1 MVGLYPRSENGCQC
15 GGGFRDYNGPVQHLG
30 AYLIRG
36 KLRQEGPIEVL
47 EGLDPI
53 TGGALLFFR
62 PLQGMP
68 PKLNLP
74 AVLPY
79 ELPVGD
85 AWLVELPF
93 GVASARGYQGRVSA
107 DRLLAWSRRLLGA
120 FAELESRGLRHG
132 KLALSDLWVR
142 GDALWVSGVGVPWP
156 DPEPDAVRLVA
167 VLRELAG
174 DAWLGWPYA
183 EALESLA
190 DGRRSYVEVLRLL
203 EGPDRQ
209 AKDSE
214 PLPPSEAEPPPTVR
228 VKGVKATPAEGAK
241 SAPAPKEPDPL
252 PSGRGTAEVVR
263 ISEEPDE
270 PAFEVLAPEG
280 PKVSRRAW
288 IRGTMLFLLF
298 VSLVLLG
305 VLWWGRRPPGYAQ
318 EVAFAVEPEGA
329 KAELL
334 LLSAPEGSEFRR
346 GARFSIPGKLRFDRE
361 GVYTFEV
368 QSPGYRP
375 KTFALEVPVL
385 GGRVTVRLSGR

>member
-1 MVGLYPRSENGCQC
+1 MRRGLRG
-15 GGGFRDYNGPVQHLG
+15 YNGPVQHLG
-30 AYLIRG
+30 AYLIKG

-68 PKLNLP
+68 PRLDLP

-79 ELPVGD
+79 ELPVDD

-190 DGRRSYVEVLRLL
+190 EGRRSYAEVLRLL
-203 EGPDRQ
+203 EGPDRR
-209 AKDSE
+209 AKDPE
-214 PLPPSEAEPPPTVR
+214 PLPPSAAEPPPTVR
-228 VKGVKATPAEGAK
+228 VKGVKKPKAEKGTAK
-241 SAPAPKEPDPL
+241 PDSAPKELPPL
-252 PSGRGTAEVVR
+252 SPLEEPSEAVR
-263 ISEEPDE
+263 IGEELDE
-270 PAFEVLAPEG
+270 PAFEVVSPEG

-288 IRGTMLFLLF
+288 IRGVMLFLLF
-298 VSLVLLG
+298 ISLVLLG
-305 VLWWGRRPPGYAQ
+305 VLWWGRRTPGYAQ

-329 KAELL
+329 KAELVV
-334 LLSAPEGSEFRR
+334 LSAPEGSKFRR